1 MMLNHVRQL
10 GLCLSFALSASNA
23 FAASSTTDSPNLEK
37 LLKAPSRPSNIPDGI
52 SEVRAQTL
60 KQLATGL
67 GTRAGLV
74 DGSRLIV
81 SEIELEK
88 SKLDSKFNFGS
99 LTFSN
104 GALPPVI
111 EEAKDVI
118 SIMDFSMKVQGKV
131 YRIVAPA
138 SFLQS
143 SWRNYLFLGL
153 TDSDEQ
159 AISDEET
166 KVLPKTDIERQYW
179 ETVVRAAYAEG
190 RKQSRRTFDVNLARL
205 ERDFNGMRLFYSLYS
220 RGLVTA
226 PKFAAAT
233 ESVSRPDPNT
243 IIVGDSV
250 FRITAQPEFNGN
262 ADQWK
267 ATK

>member
-1 MMLNHVRQL
+1 MLAHIRNSGVYL
-10 GLCLSFALSASNA
+10 VLSLLV
-23 FAASSTTDSPNLEK
+23 AASAAAQAPMENMNLEK

-52 SEVRAQTL
+52 SEARAQTL

-74 DGSRLIV
+74 DESRRIT

-88 SKLDSKFNFGS
+88 PALDAKFNFGS

-118 SIMDFSMKVQGKV
+118 AITDYSMKVQGKV
-131 YRIVAPA
+131 YRIVSPA

-159 AISDEET
+159 AISDEES

-179 ETVVRAAYAEG
+179 QSIVRAAHAEG
-190 RKQSRRTFDVNLARL
+190 RKQSRRTFAVNLARL
-205 ERDFNGMRLFYSLYS
+205 ERDFNGMRLFYALYS

-233 ESVSRPDPNT
+233 ETVSRPDPNT
-243 IIVGDSV
+243 IVVGDSV
-250 FRITAQPEFNGN
+250 FRITAQPVFNEHS
-262 ADQWK
+262 DQWK